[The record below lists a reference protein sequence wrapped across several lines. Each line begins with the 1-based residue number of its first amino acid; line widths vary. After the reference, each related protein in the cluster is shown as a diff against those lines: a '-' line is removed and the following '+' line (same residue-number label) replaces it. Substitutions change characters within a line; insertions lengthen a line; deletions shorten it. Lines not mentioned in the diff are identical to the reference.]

1 MRDASEVDSRDARPT
16 RSSGL
21 TLVGL
26 LVGAVLVA
34 VLVGQLAEP
43 DPPPR
48 PPPTSVAPTN
58 AFDLPVTPEPDVPIG
73 VDSIRRCPVQLG
85 GLTLGEDL
93 QIRGSALERWDC
105 DALKGPW
112 SVVIRAADGHFGI
125 QSAVV
130 TFPIDPEG
138 SGVPSTRPQGGVWNP
153 GTQKLVWP
161 LGSSH
166 AQIVGDFGQ
175 ATLEDLAARITVDR
189 LDPDEGDK
197 PQFRALNGFTV
208 AATIPYGSPV
218 VHEMRYGAKDLGQAR
233 TLGDGLVF
241 TGVTSGASFES
252 QAFEAGAKPAGFVRG
267 KPAIYSNALGGN
279 GTLAWESA
287 PGEVHYIG
295 YSGSVSS
302 DDAIEG
308 LRALADKGR
317 MLTPAQWQ
325 SKDRLPVAAQSG

>member
-1 MRDASEVDSRDARPT
+1 MQDPTEADGHEARP
-16 RSSGL
+16 RNPSG
-21 TLVGL
+21 TTFVGL
-26 LVGAVLVA
+26 LVGAVLA
-34 VLVGQLAEP
+34 AALIGQLTSP
-43 DPPPR
+43 DPVPRTPGPVASTSPDLSATPP
-48 PPPTSVAPTN
+48 
-58 AFDLPVTPEPDVPIG
+58 PDVPIG
-73 VDSIRRCPVQLG
+73 VESLKRCLVQMG
-85 GLTLGEDL
+85 GLVLSD
-93 QIRGSALERWDC
+93 RRHVPGSAVERWDC
-105 DALKGPW
+105 DAPRRGPW
-112 SVVIRAADGHFGI
+112 SVVIRASGGHFGVH
-125 QSAVV
+125 SAVA
-130 TFPIDPEG
+130 TFPVDLEV
-138 SGVPSTRPQGGVWNP
+138 SGVPSTRPQDGVWNP

-161 LGSSH
+161 LGSRH

-218 VHEMRYGAKDLGQAR
+218 VHEMRYGARDLGQAS

-252 QAFEAGAKPAGFVRG
+252 QAFEAGAKPAGSVRG

-295 YSGSVSS
+295 YSGSASS
-302 DDAIEG
+302 ADAIEG

-317 MLTPAQWQ
+317 MLTPAQWEN
-325 SKDRLPVAAQSG
+325 KDRYPVAAQSG